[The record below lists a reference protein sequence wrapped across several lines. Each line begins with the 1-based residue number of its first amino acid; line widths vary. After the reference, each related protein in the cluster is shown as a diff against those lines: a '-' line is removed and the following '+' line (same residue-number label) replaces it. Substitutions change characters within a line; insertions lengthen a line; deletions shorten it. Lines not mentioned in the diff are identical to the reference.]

1 MQRVFAALA
10 GLCLAALA
18 GCSAPVE
25 PPPLRARPQIT
36 AEPLLE
42 GRLGR
47 APRLRLSSA
56 SADVVS
62 AGELSLWE
70 GELSDSQL
78 ARLRRGEVPSTLTE
92 RAIPALAWPEQ
103 SGVCLRPSALLEEGA
118 RVTLLSES
126 LGKLGEWEVAGGR
139 ALDRR
144 FPAPDAAGAG
154 FAVLCGEETPS
165 GAWSFALEPGQVPGE
180 LEPDFGSYDGE
191 PCVAVR
197 WDASEPGPLLLPPE
211 IEGFSLDPTPYV
223 ALAPERSPPGDCL
236 VTELSLGPLC
246 AAVEDD
252 RLVLT
257 TGHDGFLLRALMPS
271 GVELVP
277 ALAGSVLRGFAPDAA
292 QSLAGSVITQAGDEI
307 AFAVEFHTAAARAR
321 WVLNEVLAN
330 PLGAEPAQEWV
341 ELVNASAA
349 PASLSGL
356 LLSDAGGQVLLPDAV
371 VEPGEH
377 VVLVSEAF
385 SDSLQGQGQGQDVPF
400 EPSVRLVRLPQLGK
414 SGLSNSGEPLELRS
428 ADGGVLS
435 RFPALP
441 SKHAGVSLAR
451 RSLDSPDDDVAEF
464 GEHADPGA
472 SPGAPNR
479 LR

>member
-1 MQRVFAALA
+1 MHCVFAVVA
-10 GLCLAALA
+10 GLCVATLA

-25 PPPLRARPQIT
+25 PPPLRARPQVT
-36 AEPLLE
+36 AEPWLE
-42 GRLGR
+42 GQLGR
-47 APRLRLSSA
+47 APRLRLRSGSGA
-56 SADVVS
+56 AVS

-78 ARLRRGEVPSTLTE
+78 ARLRRGDVPSTLTE
-92 RAIPALAWPEQ
+92 RAIPALAWLEPN
-103 SGVCLRPSALLEEGA
+103 SVCVRPTALLEEGA
-118 RVTLLSES
+118 RVTLLSAS
-126 LGKLGEWEVAGGR
+126 LGKLGEWEVAGGL
-139 ALDRR
+139 ALARK
-144 FPAPDAAGAG
+144 FPAPGATGSG
-154 FAVLCGEETPS
+154 FAVLCGEEAPS
-165 GAWSFALEPGQVPGE
+165 GAWAFPLEPGQVPAE
-180 LEPDFGSYDGE
+180 LEPDFGSYEGE

-197 WDASEPGPLLLPPE
+197 WDAREPGPLLLPPQ

-223 ALAPERSPPGDCL
+223 ALAPEAPAPGDCIAN
-236 VTELSLGPLC
+236 ELSLGPLC

-257 TGHDGFLLRALMPS
+257 TGNDGHLLRALLPS

-277 ALAGSVLRGFAPDAA
+277 ALAGAVLRGFAPDAA
-292 QSLAGSVITQAGDEI
+292 QSLVGSVFTRTGEEI
-307 AFAVEFHTAAARAR
+307 GFAVEFHTGAARPR

-330 PLGAEPAQEWV
+330 PLGAEPAEEWV

-349 PASLSGL
+349 PANLSGL
-356 LLSDAGGQVLLPDAV
+356 SLSDAGGQVLLPDV
-371 VEPGEH
+371 IVEPGEH

-385 SDSLQGQGQGQDVPF
+385 GDSVQDVPF

>member
-1 MQRVFAALA
+1 MHCVFAAVA
-10 GLCLAALA
+10 GLCAATLA
-18 GCSAPVE
+18 GCSTPVE

-42 GRLGR
+42 GQLGR
-47 APRLRLSSA
+47 APRLRLGSGSGTA
-56 SADVVS
+56 VS

-78 ARLRRGEVPSTLTE
+78 VRLRRGDVPSTLTE
-92 RAIPALAWPEQ
+92 RAIPALAWPEPN
-103 SGVCLRPSALLEEGA
+103 GVCVRPTALLEEGA
-118 RVTLLSES
+118 RVTLLSTS
-126 LGKLGEWEVAGGR
+126 LGKLGEWEVAGGL
-139 ALDRR
+139 ALARK
-144 FPAPDAAGAG
+144 FPAPDAAGSG
-154 FAVLCGEETPS
+154 FAVLCGEEAPS
-165 GAWSFALEPGQVPGE
+165 GAWALPLEPGHVPAE
-180 LEPDFGSYDGE
+180 LEPDFGSYEGE
-191 PCVAVR
+191 PCIAVR

-223 ALAPERSPPGDCL
+223 ALAPEQPAPGDCMAN
-236 VTELSLGPLC
+236 ELSLGPLC

-257 TGHDGFLLRALMPS
+257 TGNDGLLLRALLPA

-292 QSLAGSVITQAGDEI
+292 QSLVGSVITLTGDEI
-307 AFAVEFHTAAARAR
+307 AFAVEFHTGAARER

-330 PLGAEPAQEWV
+330 PLGAEPGQEWV

-349 PASLSGL
+349 PANLSGL
-356 LLSDAGGQVLLPDAV
+356 SLADAGGQVLLPDEV

-377 VVLVSEAF
+377 VVLVSDAF
-385 SDSLQGQGQGQDVPF
+385 GDSVQDVPF
-400 EPSVRLVRLPQLGK
+400 EPWARLVRLPQLGK

-451 RSLDSPDDDVAEF
+451 RSLDSPDADVTEF

>member
-1 MQRVFAALA
+1 MRCIFAAVA
-10 GLCLAALA
+10 GLWLPALA
-18 GCSAPVE
+18 GCTAPVE
-25 PPPLRARPQIT
+25 PPPLRGRPQIS

-47 APRLRLSSA
+47 APRLRLSSGA
-56 SADVVS
+56 GDVVS

-78 ARLRRGEVPSTLTE
+78 VRLRRGDVPSTLTE
-92 RAIPALAWPEQ
+92 RAVPALAWPEPN
-103 SGVCLRPSALLEEGA
+103 GVCLRPSALLEEGA
-118 RVTLLSES
+118 RVTLLSAS
-126 LGKLGEWEVAGGR
+126 LGKLGEWEVAGGL
-139 ALDRR
+139 ALARR
-144 FPAPDAAGAG
+144 FPAPDAAGSG
-154 FAVLCGEETPS
+154 FAVLCGQETPS
-165 GAWSFALEPGQVPGE
+165 GAWAFPLEPAQVPAE

-211 IEGFSLDPTPYV
+211 IDGFSLDPAPYV
-223 ALAPERSPPGDCL
+223 ALAPEPSPPGDC
-236 VTELSLGPLC
+236 TAQELSLGPIC

-257 TGHDGFLLRALMPS
+257 TGNDGLLLRALLPA

-292 QSLAGSVITQAGDEI
+292 QSLVGSVITEAGDEI
-307 AFAVEFHTAAARAR
+307 SFAVEFHTGAARPR

-349 PASLSGL
+349 PANLSGL
-356 LLSDAGGQVLLPDAV
+356 SLSDAGGQVLLPDVV

-377 VVLVSEAF
+377 VVLVSDAF
-385 SDSLQGQGQGQDVPF
+385 GDSIQGQDVPF

-441 SKHAGVSLAR
+441 SKNAGVSLAR
-451 RSLDSPDDDVAEF
+451 RSLDSPDGDVTEF
-464 GEHADPGA
+464 GEHAEPGA

>member
-1 MQRVFAALA
+1 MQRVLAAVA
-10 GLCLAALA
+10 GLCLAGLA

-78 ARLRRGEVPSTLTE
+78 ARLRRGDVPSTLTE
-92 RAIPALAWPEQ
+92 RAIPALAWPEPN
-103 SGVCLRPSALLEEGA
+103 GVCLRPSTLLEEGA
-118 RVTLLSES
+118 RVTLLSVS

-165 GAWSFALEPGQVPGE
+165 GAWSFPLEPGQVPAE
-180 LEPDFGSYDGE
+180 LEPDFGSYDEE

-211 IEGFSLDPTPYV
+211 IEGFALDPTPYA
-223 ALAPERSPPGDCL
+223 ALAHEPSPPGDC
-236 VTELSLGPLC
+236 TAEELSLGPLC

-257 TGHDGFLLRALMPS
+257 TGNDGLLLRALLPS

-277 ALAGSVLRGFAPDAA
+277 AFVGAVLRGFAPDAE
-292 QSLAGSVITQAGDEI
+292 QSLVGSVITAVGDEL
-307 AFAVEFHTAAARAR
+307 AFAVEFHTGAARAR

-349 PASLSGL
+349 PASLLGL
-356 LLSDAGGQVLLPDAV
+356 SLSDAGGQVLLPDVA
-371 VEPGEH
+371 VEPGEQ

-385 SDSLQGQGQGQDVPF
+385 SDSLQGQGQDVPF

-451 RSLDSPDDDVAEF
+451 RRLDSPDDDVTEF